1 MNKGERTKRH
11 IIEQSSTLFNTY
23 GYKSTSISEIMTAT
37 GLKKGGIYNHFESKE
52 DLAKAS
58 FSHLVETLKE
68 NYLNAIKSKKTA
80 KAQFQAFTT
89 IFLTLYNDEII
100 NGGCPL
106 MNAAIEADDANIV
119 IEDSVREGFS
129 GLLSLIR
136 AMIESGKKH
145 EEIDNHVDAE
155 KMAVFILSSM
165 EGALVFSRLYKDK
178 RYLEMVLDQI
188 TSTLFR

>member
-68 NYLNAIKSKKTA
+68 NYLNAIKSQKTA

-136 AMIESGKKH
+136 AMIESGKEH

-165 EGALVFSRLYKDK
+165 EGSLVFSRLYKDK